1 MSNPGHPDDTD
12 AIEKERQRWDQGSST
27 RDRVYDTAI
36 QLYEPA
42 TVDDVASRAHC
53 SEGAAREHL
62 EWLSARGIV
71 EPIDGRPK
79 QYQRNHA
86 YFEWVR
92 ANELR
97 REHTDAELETKLSA
111 LVAEEQA
118 YREQYG
124 VADPGQIDAL
134 RKQTMIRLRRSGKTS
149 VTGKRFVVSFGS
161 LNGHERIETHSAVL
175 ESLGSLDGRN

>member
-1 MSNPGHPDDTD
+1 MIQMPLRRSDSDGIRGPRHVIVSTTQPSNCTSQQPL
-12 AIEKERQRWDQGSST
+12 T
-27 RDRVYDTAI
+27 RLRAA
-36 QLYEPA
+36 L
-42 TVDDVASRAHC
+42 TVQK
-53 SEGAAREHL
+53 GAAREHL

-97 REHTDAELETKLSA
+97 REHTDAELETKLSG

-134 RKQTMIRLRRSGKTS
+134 AEADYDSLETVWEDIGDWKTIRRDLRIIERARKDRDT
-149 VTGKRFVVSFGS
+149 
-161 LNGHERIETHSAVL
+161 
-175 ESLGSLDGRN
+175 LDGAGIVG

>member
-134 RKQTMIRLRRSGKTS
+134 AEADYDSLETVWEDIGDWKTIRRELRIIERARKDRNTLSGAGI
-149 VTGKRFVVSFGS
+149 VG
-161 LNGHERIETHSAVL
+161 
-175 ESLGSLDGRN
+175 

>member
-1 MSNPGHPDDTD
+1 MSNPGHPDDPD
-12 AIEKERQRWDQGSST
+12 AVEKERQRWERGSST
-27 RDRVYDTAI
+27 RDRVYETAI
-36 QLYEPA
+36 QLYESA
-42 TVDDVASRAHC
+42 TVDEVASRAHC

-79 QYQRNHA
+79 RYRRNHA

-111 LVAEEQA
+111 LVEEEQA
-118 YREQYG
+118 YREQYD

-134 RKQTMIRLRRSGKTS
+134 TEADFDSLETVWKDIGDWKTIRRELRIIERARKDRDM
-149 VTGKRFVVSFGS
+149 
-161 LNGHERIETHSAVL
+161 
-175 ESLGSLDGRN
+175 LGDAGIVG